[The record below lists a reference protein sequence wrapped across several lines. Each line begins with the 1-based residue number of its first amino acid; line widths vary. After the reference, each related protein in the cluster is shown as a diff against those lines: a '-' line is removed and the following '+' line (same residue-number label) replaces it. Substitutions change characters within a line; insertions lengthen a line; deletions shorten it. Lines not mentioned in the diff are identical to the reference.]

1 MFLSC
6 TSVGTGSY
14 NISSISLSTFSL
26 LAYTDHTAT
35 TIWNQRVKPDKELAD
50 VVSPLPVLPQK
61 SKLAD
66 IPNDSELFIANFFLW
81 TKGRRVRF

>member
-26 LAYTDHTAT
+26 LAYTDHTT
-35 TIWNQRVKPDKELAD
+35 TTRWKPRVKPDKELAD

-66 IPNDSELFIANFFLW
+66 IPNDSE
-81 TKGRRVRF
+81 